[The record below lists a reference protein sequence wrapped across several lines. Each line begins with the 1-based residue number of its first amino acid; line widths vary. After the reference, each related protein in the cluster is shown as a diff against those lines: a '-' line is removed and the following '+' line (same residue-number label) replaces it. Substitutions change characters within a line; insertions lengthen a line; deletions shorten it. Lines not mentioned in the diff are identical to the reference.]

1 MREQVS
7 QVPGQRAALIADL
20 LTLAIFCGFLF
31 FYGLGSFGL
40 VGADEPRYAQI
51 AREMLARHDW
61 VTPVLNGTAWL
72 EKPVLYYWGAILS
85 YKLFGV
91 SDWAARVPSATMAT
105 LLVFSVYLFLRR
117 FRRGS
122 ELDGALIVASSVAVI
137 GFARAASTDMPLTAM
152 FGIALLAWY
161 AWLETDEKRWLGV
174 AYFFLALATLA
185 KGPVAPFLALL
196 IIVAFCLALR
206 DLKVLAR
213 MLWLP
218 GLAIYFAVMLPW
230 YVLVQIQNPQFVHVF
245 FMEHNLQRFSTNMFQ
260 HQQPFWYF
268 IPVLVVSVLPWTVLV
283 SVALFRAIRK
293 LIQERL
299 QTSGTFELFLLL
311 WGVLPVVFF
320 SLSESKLPGY
330 ILPAIPAFGLL
341 LADYLW
347 QKQKRARR
355 VPAAVVVMHCLLN
368 GTMLTGALLVWYWIS
383 RVRPIP
389 GAVVAAAIVGG
400 SIALAMIVV
409 ILLRGIATLRL
420 MTMVPV
426 VLGMAFLIKMGAP
439 VMDAHLS
446 SRTLAREISAM
457 EPIPAPVAVFGVK
470 RDVDYG
476 LNFYRNEQILN
487 YQQGEIPA
495 TAHLLIVPEGKI
507 QDAQNLARGWKAL
520 PVGSYKP
527 QKLEMY
533 WMSRVLP
540 DANADPSPGSK

>member
-1 MREQVS
+1 MQKQAA
-7 QVPGQRAALIADL
+7 QVPGQRAAFIADL

-61 VTPVLNGTAWL
+61 VTPILNGTAWL
-72 EKPVLYYWGAILS
+72 EKPVLYYWGAMLS

-117 FRRGS
+117 FRPGS
-122 ELDGALIVASSVAVI
+122 QLDGALIVASSVAVI

-196 IIVAFCLALR
+196 IVVAFCLVLR
-206 DLKVLAR
+206 DFKVLAR

-218 GLAIYFAVMLPW
+218 GLAVYFVVMLPW
-230 YVLVQIQNPQFVHVF
+230 YVLVQIHNPQFLRVF

-260 HQQPFWYF
+260 HEQPFWYF
-268 IPVLVVSVLPWTVLV
+268 LPVLLVSVLPWTVLV
-283 SVALFRAIRK
+283 SVAVIRGIRK
-293 LIQERL
+293 LFQERV
-299 QTSGTFELFLLL
+299 QTGGTFELFLLL
-311 WGVLPVVFF
+311 WGILPILFF

-330 ILPAIPAFGLL
+330 ILPAISAFGLM

-347 QKQKRARR
+347 QKQKLARR
-355 VPAAVVVMHCLLN
+355 VPPAVVVMHCLLN
-368 GTMLTGALLVWYWIS
+368 GTMLTGALLVWYWVS

-400 SIALAMIVV
+400 AIALAMIVV

-446 SRTLAREISAM
+446 ARTLAREISAIA
-457 EPIPAPVAVFGVK
+457 PTPAPVAVYGVK

-476 LNFYRNEQILN
+476 LNFYRNQQILN
-487 YQQGEIPA
+487 YQQGEAPA
-495 TAHLLIVPEGKI
+495 TPHLLVVPEGKI
-507 QDAQNLARGWKAL
+507 QEAQKFIPEWKAL
-520 PVGSYKP
+520 QVGVYKP
-527 QKLEMY
+527 QKLEFY
-533 WMSRVLP
+533 WMSRISP
-540 DANADPSPGSK
+540 DANSR

>member
-1 MREQVS
+1 MPDQVS

-105 LLVFSVYLFLRR
+105 LLVSSVYLFLRR
-117 FRRGS
+117 FRPGS
-122 ELDGALIVASSVAVI
+122 QLDGALIVASSVAMI

-161 AWLETDEKRWLGV
+161 AWLETDEKRWLGA

-196 IIVAFCLALR
+196 IIIAFCLVLR
-206 DLKVLAR
+206 DFKVLAR

-230 YVLVQIQNPQFVHVF
+230 YVLVQIRNPQFLRVF
-245 FMEHNLQRFSTNMFQ
+245 FLEHNLQRFSTNMFQ

-293 LIQERL
+293 LIQERM

-311 WGVLPVVFF
+311 WGILPVVFF

-347 QKQKRARR
+347 QKQKQARR
-355 VPAAVVVMHCLLN
+355 VPAAVVVVHCLLN

-389 GAVVAAAIVGG
+389 GAMIAAAIVGG

-457 EPIPAPVAVFGVK
+457 EPTPAPVAVFGVK

-487 YQQGEIPA
+487 YQQGDIPA

-507 QDAQNLARGWKAL
+507 QEAQNLAPGWKAL

-533 WMSRVLP
+533 WMSRVSP
-540 DANADPSPGSK
+540 DANAEPSPGSK

>member
-1 MREQVS
+1 MPEQVA
-7 QVPGQRAALIADL
+7 QVPGKRAALIADF

-105 LLVFSVYLFLRR
+105 MLVFSVYLFLRR
-117 FRRGS
+117 LRPGS
-122 ELDGALIVASSVAVI
+122 QLDGALIVASSVAVI

-161 AWLETDEKRWLGV
+161 AWLETDEKRWLGF
-174 AYFFLALATLA
+174 AYFFVALATLA

-196 IIVAFCLALR
+196 IVLAFCLVLR
-206 DLKVLAR
+206 DFKVLAR

-218 GLAIYFAVMLPW
+218 GLAIYFTVMLPW
-230 YVLVQIQNPQFVHVF
+230 YVLVEIRNPQFVRVF
-245 FMEHNLQRFSTNMFQ
+245 FLEHNLQRFSTNMFQ
-260 HQQPFWYF
+260 HHQPFWYF
-268 IPVLVVSVLPWTVLV
+268 IPVLLVSVLPWTVPV
-283 SVALFRAIRK
+283 GVALFRAIRK
-293 LIQERL
+293 LFRERL

-311 WGVLPVVFF
+311 WGFLPIVFF

-330 ILPAIPAFGLL
+330 ILPAIPAFGLM

-347 QKQKRARR
+347 QRQKQARR
-355 VPAAVVVMHCLLN
+355 VPATVVVIHCLLN
-368 GTMLTGALLVWYWIS
+368 GTMLTGALLVWYWVS

-400 SIALAMIVV
+400 SIALAMIAV

-457 EPIPAPVAVFGVK
+457 EPTPAPIAVFGVK

-476 LNFYRNEQILN
+476 LNFYRNEQIFN
-487 YQQGEIPA
+487 YQQGNVPA
-495 TAHLLIVPEGKI
+495 VAHLLIVPEGRI
-507 QDAQNLARGWKAL
+507 QDAQSLAPGWKAL

-533 WMSRVLP
+533 WMSRVSP
-540 DANADPSPGSK
+540 DTNAGRSPGSK

>member
-1 MREQVS
+1 MQKQAA
-7 QVPGQRAALIADL
+7 QVPGQRAAFIADL

-61 VTPVLNGTAWL
+61 VTPILNGTAWL
-72 EKPVLYYWGAILS
+72 EKPVLYYWGAMLS

-117 FRRGS
+117 FRPGS
-122 ELDGALIVASSVAVI
+122 QLDGALIVASSVAVI

-196 IIVAFCLALR
+196 IVVAFCLVLR
-206 DLKVLAR
+206 DFKVLAR

-218 GLAIYFAVMLPW
+218 GLAVYFVVMLPW
-230 YVLVQIQNPQFVHVF
+230 YVLVQIHNPQFLRVF

-260 HQQPFWYF
+260 HEQPFWYF
-268 IPVLVVSVLPWTVLV
+268 LPVLLVSVLPWTVLV
-283 SVALFRAIRK
+283 SVAVIRGIRK
-293 LIQERL
+293 LFQERV
-299 QTSGTFELFLLL
+299 QTGGTFELFLLI
-311 WGVLPVVFF
+311 WGILPILFF

-330 ILPAIPAFGLL
+330 ILPAISAFGLM

-347 QKQKRARR
+347 QKQKLARR
-355 VPAAVVVMHCLLN
+355 VPPAVVVMHCLLN
-368 GTMLTGALLVWYWIS
+368 GTMLTGALLVWYWVS

-400 SIALAMIVV
+400 AIALAMIVV

-446 SRTLAREISAM
+446 ARTLAREISAIA
-457 EPIPAPVAVFGVK
+457 PTPAPVAVYGVK

-476 LNFYRNEQILN
+476 LNFYRNQQILN
-487 YQQGEIPA
+487 YQQGEAPA
-495 TAHLLIVPEGKI
+495 TPHLLVVPEGKI
-507 QDAQNLARGWKAL
+507 QEAQKFIPEWKAL
-520 PVGSYKP
+520 QVGVYKP
-527 QKLEMY
+527 QKLEFY
-533 WMSRVLP
+533 WMSRISP
-540 DANADPSPGSK
+540 DANSR

>member
-1 MREQVS
+1 MQEQAPRAPS
-7 QVPGQRAALIADL
+7 QRTAIITEL

-72 EKPVLYYWGAILS
+72 EKPVLYYWGAMLS
-85 YKLFGV
+85 YKIFGV
-91 SDWAARVPSATMAT
+91 SDWAARVPSALMAT

-117 FRRGS
+117 LRPGS
-122 ELDGALIVASSVAVI
+122 QLDGALMVASSVAVI

-161 AWLETDEKRWLGV
+161 AWLETDEKGWLGV

-196 IIVAFCLALR
+196 IIVAFCLVLR
-206 DLKVLAR
+206 DFKVLAR
-213 MLWLP
+213 MLWPP

-230 YVLVQIQNPQFVHVF
+230 YVLVEIRNPQFMRVF

-268 IPVLVVSVLPWTVLV
+268 VPVLLLSVLPWTVLV
-283 SVALFRAIRK
+283 SVAVIREIWKLFR
-293 LIQERL
+293 ERL
-299 QTSGTFELFLLL
+299 KTSSTLEVFLLL
-311 WGVLPVVFF
+311 WGFLPVVFF

-330 ILPAIPAFGLL
+330 ILPAIPAFGIL

-347 QKQKRARR
+347 QKQKGSQRL
-355 VPAAVVVMHCLLN
+355 PAVSVVAHCLLN
-368 GTMLTGALLVWYWIS
+368 GTMLTGALLVWFWVS

-389 GAVVAAAIVGG
+389 GAVIAAAIVGG
-400 SIALAMIVV
+400 SISLAMMAV

-426 VLGMAFLIKMGAP
+426 VLGMAFLIKFGAP
-439 VMDAHLS
+439 VLDAHLS
-446 SRTLAREISAM
+446 ARTLAREISAM
-457 EPIPAPVAVFGVK
+457 EPTPAPVAVYGVK

-476 LNFYRNEQILN
+476 LNFYRNEQIFN

-495 TAHLLIVPEGKI
+495 IAHLLVVPEGKI
-507 QDAQNLARGWKAL
+507 QEAENLAPGWKAL

-527 QKLEMY
+527 QKLEIY
-533 WMSRVLP
+533 WMSRVP
-540 DANADPSPGSK
+540 QPASP

>member
-1 MREQVS
+1 MPDQVS

-117 FRRGS
+117 FRPGS
-122 ELDGALIVASSVAVI
+122 QLDGALIVASSVAMI

-196 IIVAFCLALR
+196 IIVAFCLVLR
-206 DLKVLAR
+206 DFKVLAR

-218 GLAIYFAVMLPW
+218 GLAIYFVVVLPW
-230 YVLVQIQNPQFVHVF
+230 YVLVQIRNPQFVRVF

-311 WGVLPVVFF
+311 WGILPVVFF

-330 ILPAIPAFGLL
+330 ILPAIPAFGLM

-347 QKQKRARR
+347 QKQKHARR
-355 VPAAVVVMHCLLN
+355 VPEAVVVLHCLLN

-400 SIALAMIVV
+400 SIALAMIAV

-457 EPIPAPVAVFGVK
+457 EPTPAPVAVFGVK

-476 LNFYRNEQILN
+476 LNFYRNERTLN
-487 YQQGEIPA
+487 YQGDIPA
-495 TAHLLIVPEGKI
+495 VAHLLIVPEGKI
-507 QDAQNLARGWKAL
+507 QDAQSLAPGWKAL

-533 WMSRVLP
+533 WMSRVSP
-540 DANADPSPGSK
+540 DANSRLSPGSK